1 LVTRYKHK
9 KVKEKTEKKMEKI
22 VKPEKLSKADIEYK
36 GKLRETESVSG
47 VHRGCT
53 IIYMEKKLALK
64 KKDSLEHK
72 ITNFQ
77 KLYLYTL
84 LQFTQIFI

>member
-1 LVTRYKHK
+1 
-9 KVKEKTEKKMEKI
+9 MEKI

-53 IIYMEKKLALK
+53 IIYMKK
-64 KKDSLEHK
+64 SP
-72 ITNFQ
+72 
-77 KLYLYTL
+77 
-84 LQFTQIFI
+84 